1 MRRTVSLK
9 RMIFLAA
16 AALLLMLILV
26 PTALAQDKDLM
37 QPEENA
43 LVVDEDTLQQIAGQ
57 PLPETGGLEIG
68 RHVFLPAALLVGS
81 VVLSYAVVVRRRK

>member
-57 PLPETGGLEIG
+57 PLPETGGLDIG
-68 RHVFLPAALLVGS
+68 RHVFLPAALLVGLG
-81 VVLSYAVVVRRRK
+81 VVLSYTLVRRRK